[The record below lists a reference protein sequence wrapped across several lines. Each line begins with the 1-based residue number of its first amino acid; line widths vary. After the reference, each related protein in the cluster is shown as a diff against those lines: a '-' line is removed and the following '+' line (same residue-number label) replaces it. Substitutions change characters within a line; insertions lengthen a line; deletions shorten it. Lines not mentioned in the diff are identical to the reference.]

1 MFRQEQNEYINE
13 GVDWK
18 NIKFKDNQK
27 TIDLIQKRDQAS
39 IFRLLDE
46 QFMLQR
52 NGSDAN
58 FLKSINSQLAGSQ

>member
-13 GVDWK
+13 GIDWK

-46 QFMLQR
+46 
-52 NGSDAN
+52 
-58 FLKSINSQLAGSQ
+58 